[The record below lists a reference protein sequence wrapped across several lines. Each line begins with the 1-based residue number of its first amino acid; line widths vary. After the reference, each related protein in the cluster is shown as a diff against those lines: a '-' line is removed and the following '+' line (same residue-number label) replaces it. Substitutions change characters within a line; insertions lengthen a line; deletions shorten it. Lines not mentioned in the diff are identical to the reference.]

1 MSFTG
6 DLEDLPI
13 VDVIQLMHST
23 RNSGVLHI
31 NGKRGESQLVF
42 KKGYIVGAS
51 HLDNGI
57 RIGDILVAHGAI
69 SEDTLQEA
77 LGIQHTPGTPRRP
90 LILTLLD
97 WGMVKEDE
105 AYTALKSLIE
115 LTLVE
120 VLTWRKGTFTLEA
133 KDEASADEF
142 KYYPEE
148 LEREINV
155 DVQGILMDAL
165 RIFDEK
171 MRDGE
176 LTLEA
181 EEEESDTASA
191 ITADLLGLDDL
202 DQLDRKIPGVYQS
215 LDDTEAAKPKS
226 KPAPPRQVSVVRRLN
241 EFLAILP
248 NLQTQPEIA
257 DGVLQFIAT
266 IFDRTL
272 TMVVRPA
279 GLFAEKSIGIAQA
292 REEGVA
298 PALGFEVPIGEASLL
313 QQAVKTGT
321 LYCGEIEDAA
331 IKAQLQDKFGA
342 PTDPTILLLP
352 VKRFGRS
359 IFMIYADF
367 GTVAK
372 AEVPV
377 EILEMMTDQVAEA
390 LEYAGT

>member
-6 DLEDLPI
+6 DLEHLPI

-31 NGKRGESQLVF
+31 NGKRGESVLVF
-42 KKGYIVGAS
+42 KNGYIVGAS
-51 HLDNGI
+51 HLNNGI
-57 RIGDILVAHGAI
+57 RIGDILVSHGAI
-69 SEDTLQEA
+69 TEETLQEA

-90 LILTLLD
+90 LIVTLLD
-97 WGMVKEDE
+97 WGMVQEE
-105 AYTALKSLIE
+105 QAYSALKSLIE

-120 VLTWRKGTFTLEA
+120 VLTWRKGTFTLED
-133 KDEASADEF
+133 KDEVAADEF

-155 DVQGILMDAL
+155 DVQSILMDAL
-165 RIFDEK
+165 RVFDEK

-176 LTLEA
+176 LLL
-181 EEEESDTASA
+181 EEEEEEPESA
-191 ITADLLGLDDL
+191 GEITADLLGLDTL
-202 DQLDRKIPGVYQS
+202 DQIVRKIPGVYQG
-215 LDDTEAAKPKS
+215 LDDTDKTQKKA

-248 NLQTQPEIA
+248 NLQSQPEIA
-257 DGVLQFIAT
+257 DGVLQFVAT
-266 IFDRTL
+266 IFDRAL
-272 TMVVRPA
+272 TMVVRPD
-279 GLFAEKSIGIAQA
+279 GLIAEKSIGIAQL
-292 REEGVA
+292 REDGLA
-298 PALGFEVPIGEASLL
+298 PSLGFKVSLEESSLL
-313 QQAVKTGT
+313 QQAAKSGT
-321 LYCGEIEDAA
+321 LYCGPTDAA
-331 IKAQLQDKFGA
+331 VKSQLQDKFGA

-352 VKRFGRS
+352 VKRFGRA

-377 EILEMMTDQVAEA
+377 EIIEMMVDQVGEA
-390 LEYAGT
+390 LEYSGA

>member
-23 RNSGVLHI
+23 RNSGILHI

-57 RIGDILVAHGAI
+57 RIGDILISQGAI
-69 SEDTLQEA
+69 SEETLQEA

-90 LILTLLD
+90 LIVTLLD
-97 WGMVKEDE
+97 WGMVQEPE

-115 LTLVE
+115 LTLIE

-133 KDEASADEF
+133 KDEAAADEF
-142 KYYPEE
+142 RYYPEE

-155 DVQGILMDAL
+155 DVQSTLMDAL
-165 RIFDEK
+165 RVFDEK
-171 MRDGE
+171 IRDGE
-176 LTLEA
+176 LTLE
-181 EEEESDTASA
+181 EEEEASDSA
-191 ITADLLGLDDL
+191 DTITADLLGLDTL
-202 DQLDRKIPGVYQS
+202 ERIIRKIPGVYQG
-215 LDDTEAAKPKS
+215 LDDTEGTQKKAA
-226 KPAPPRQVSVVRRLN
+226 PAPPRQVSVVRRLN
-241 EFLAILP
+241 QFLAMLP
-248 NLQTQPEIA
+248 DLQTQPEIA
-257 DGVLQFIAT
+257 EGVLQFVAT
-266 IFDRTL
+266 IFDRALTL
-272 TMVVRPA
+272 VVRPG
-279 GLFAEKSIGIAQA
+279 GLVAEKSIGLAQS
-292 REEGVA
+292 REDGIA
-298 PALGFEVPIGEASLL
+298 PALGFEVMLEESSLL
-313 QQAVKTGT
+313 QQVAQSGA
-321 LYCGEIEDAA
+321 LYCGPTDAA
-331 IKAQLQDKFGA
+331 VKAQLQNKFGA

-359 IFMIYADF
+359 IFMVYADF

-377 EILEMMTDQVAEA
+377 EIIEMMVDQVAEA

>member
-6 DLEDLPI
+6 DLDDLPI

-23 RNSGVLHI
+23 RNSGIMHI

-51 HLDNGI
+51 HLNNGI
-57 RIGDILVAHGAI
+57 RIGDILVSHGAI
-69 SEDTLQEA
+69 SEEVLQES
-77 LGIQHTPGTPRRP
+77 LSIQHTPGTPRRP
-90 LILTLLD
+90 LIVTLLD
-97 WGMVKEDE
+97 WGMVEE
-105 AYTALKSLIE
+105 QQAYIALKSLIE

-155 DVQGILMDAL
+155 DVQSILMDAL

-181 EEEESDTASA
+181 EEESTDSA

-202 DQLDRKIPGVYQS
+202 DQLDRKIPGVYQG
-215 LDDTEAAKPKS
+215 LDDTEATQQKS
-226 KPAPPRQVSVVRRLN
+226 KPAPPRQISVVRRLN

-248 NLQTQPEIA
+248 NLQTLPEIA
-257 DGVLQFIAT
+257 DGVLQFVAT
-266 IFDRTL
+266 IFDRAL
-272 TMVVRPA
+272 TMVVRPD
-279 GLFAEKSIGIAQA
+279 GLVAEKSIGIAQV
-292 REEGVA
+292 REDGIA
-298 PALGFEVPIGEASLL
+298 PALGFKVLLEESSLL
-313 QQAVKTGT
+313 QQAAQSGA
-321 LYCGEIEDAA
+321 LYCGSTDAA
-331 IKAQLQDKFGA
+331 VKAQLQDKFGA

-352 VKRFGRS
+352 VKRFGRP

-372 AEVPV
+372 VEVPV
-377 EILEMMTDQVAEA
+377 EIMEMMVDQVAEA
-390 LEYAGT
+390 LEYAGA

>member
-23 RNSGVLHI
+23 RNSGILHI

-42 KKGYIVGAS
+42 KNGYIVGAS
-51 HLDNGI
+51 HLNNGI
-57 RIGDILVAHGAI
+57 RIGDILVSHGAI
-69 SEDTLQEA
+69 SEEALQEA
-77 LGIQHTPGTPRRP
+77 LSIQHTPGTPRRP
-90 LILTLLD
+90 LIVTLLD
-97 WGMVKEDE
+97 WGMVQEQE

-120 VLTWRKGTFTLEA
+120 VLTWRKGTFTLEP

-176 LTLEA
+176 LTLES
-181 EEEESDTASA
+181 EEEVSDTASG
-191 ITADLLGLDDL
+191 ITADLLGLDEL
-202 DQLDRKIPGVYQS
+202 DQLDRKIPGVYQG
-215 LDDTEAAKPKS
+215 LDDTAATQKKS
-226 KPAPPRQVSVVRRLN
+226 KPAPPRQISVVRRLN

-257 DGVLQFIAT
+257 DGVLQFVAT
-266 IFDRTL
+266 IFDRAL
-272 TMVVRPA
+272 TMVVRPD
-279 GLFAEKSIGIAQA
+279 GLIAEKSIGIAQI
-292 REEGVA
+292 REDGIA
-298 PALGFEVPIGEASLL
+298 PALGFKVLLEESSLL
-313 QQAVKTGT
+313 QQAAQSGA
-321 LYCGEIEDAA
+321 LYCGLTDAA
-331 IKAQLQDKFGA
+331 VKAQLQDKFGA

-372 AEVPV
+372 VEVPV
-377 EILEMMTDQVAEA
+377 EIMEMMADQVAEA